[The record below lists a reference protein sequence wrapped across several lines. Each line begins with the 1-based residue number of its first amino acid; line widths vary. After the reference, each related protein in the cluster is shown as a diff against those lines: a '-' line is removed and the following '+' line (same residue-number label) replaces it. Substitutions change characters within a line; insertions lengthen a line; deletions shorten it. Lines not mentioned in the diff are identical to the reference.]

1 MAGHSPIL
9 IDRLDGLL
17 EVNSDLLSSL
27 KELEKYMTDC
37 GYFGGKNP
45 QYVMAMKARAA
56 IRKAEA
62 MND

>member
-9 IDRLDGLL
+9 IDRLDILSDI
-17 EVNSDLLSSL
+17 NSDLLSSL
-27 KELEKYMTDC
+27 KELEKFMTEC

-56 IRKAEA
+56 IKKAEA
-62 MND
+62 ML